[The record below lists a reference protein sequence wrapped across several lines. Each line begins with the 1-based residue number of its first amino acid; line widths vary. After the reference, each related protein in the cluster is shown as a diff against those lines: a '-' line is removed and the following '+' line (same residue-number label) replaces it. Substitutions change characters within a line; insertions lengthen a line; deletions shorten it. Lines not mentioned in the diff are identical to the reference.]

1 MIPTTNTPPST
12 SKISSVPSLCCCVKS
27 LQLMS
32 GSGKLW
38 NPGVANSSSALV
50 LWLRMLI
57 VFLRPTDSEED
68 AEYSLEEDSFP
79 LVRTEEEL
87 DASWED
93 DEMSLDSEFGA
104 LFSMRDMAAY
114 TVSMSSRPRRLKR
127 LRWGFLCIR
136 TSAGG
141 REEKDEW
148 SSGLGLL
155 VAAAVV
161 AEVQVETVTKPPIV
175 GGVAPPLPPLELPS
189 SLFLLS
195 SPKNSSL
202 QSTTD
207 WPC

>member
-87 DASWED
+87 DASRED

>member
-1 MIPTTNTPPST
+1 VEHARGTH
-12 SKISSVPSLCCCVKS
+12 
-27 LQLMS
+27 
-32 GSGKLW
+32 
-38 NPGVANSSSALV
+38 PGVANSSSALV

-87 DASWED
+87 DASRED

-155 VAAAVV
+155 VAAAVAAAV
-161 AEVQVETVTKPPIV
+161 AAVVNSEELAEVQVETVTKPPIV

-189 SLFLLS
+189 SLLLLS
-195 SPKNSSL
+195 SPSNSALEYSVTLKNSSL

>member
-1 MIPTTNTPPST
+1 VEHARGTH
-12 SKISSVPSLCCCVKS
+12 
-27 LQLMS
+27 
-32 GSGKLW
+32 
-38 NPGVANSSSALV
+38 PGVANSSSALV

-87 DASWED
+87 DASRED

-155 VAAAVV
+155 VAAAVAAAAAAV
-161 AEVQVETVTKPPIV
+161 VNSEELAEVQVETVTKPPIV
-175 GGVAPPLPPLELPS
+175 GVLHLHFRHWSCPLHCYCSLRPVTLPL
-189 SLFLLS
+189 
-195 SPKNSSL
+195 
-202 QSTTD
+202 STR
-207 WPC
+207 